1 MMQAVASGKQKEYLS
16 KWILL
21 SQKLKTKCKFQVPVE
36 ENYF

>member
-16 KWILL
+16 KLILL
-21 SQKLKTKCKFQVPVE
+21 SQKLKTKRKFQVPVE

>member
-16 KWILL
+16 KLILL